1 MCRLLFIIDSGG
13 LFTTLCVD
21 SAVYHRVSGL
31 FTTLCV
37 DSVHLEFDRLV
48 TVFQNIVFLGRKSKT
63 LNLYTTK
70 TKLSSFYYNHNML
83 NICFYGKKGTMVYH
97 M

>member
-1 MCRLLFIIDSGG
+1 MG

-21 SAVYHRVSGL
+21 SAVYYRVWWVVYHAMCRLCLFIIESGGL

-48 TVFQNIVFLGRKSKT
+48 TVLFFKT
-63 LNLYTTK
+63 LVWVIFTQNTNLGHKANYP
-70 TKLSSFYYNHNML
+70 
-83 NICFYGKKGTMVYH
+83 
-97 M
+97 